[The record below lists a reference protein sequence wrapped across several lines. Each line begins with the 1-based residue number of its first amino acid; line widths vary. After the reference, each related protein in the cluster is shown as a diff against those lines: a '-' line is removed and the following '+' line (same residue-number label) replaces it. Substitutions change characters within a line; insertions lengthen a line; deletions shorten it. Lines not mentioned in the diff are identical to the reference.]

1 MASYTGVSAAIWSFF
16 EKLSSQA
23 VSFVIGIVLARLLTP
38 YDYGVVGLTAI
49 FIAVSNVFIE
59 AGFANALI
67 QNQHRT
73 EKDLSTAFYFN
84 VVIGVVCYALLWLF
98 TPGIATWFKEP
109 LLIPLLK
116 IVGINVILNSLCIV
130 QTAILTA
137 KLNIRLQTIINLS
150 AQLPAGIIA
159 IVMAYQGM
167 GVYALALQTVL
178 ASLIRV
184 VLLWIFAKWIPK
196 EKFDKQSLAK
206 LWSFGSKLLGA
217 NLIGTFFSQ
226 VYSIVIGKFIGK
238 KELGYFSKA
247 NGLCTNVD
255 GVTSGI
261 VQRVALPVLAK
272 YQDDEMVLTEKFR
285 EIMRL
290 LVMLIAPLTA
300 FLSFASDDI
309 IVLLWTEKWLY
320 CSLLFKILIVGI
332 MFGPVGQMSLSL
344 MQALGRTGMVLK
356 LEFPKKIV
364 YCIYL
369 FIGFQ
374 YGVVGLA
381 IANVFIN
388 ITGTLIN
395 VWATRKLL
403 PYSYVKQ
410 LKDVSVYVIIAFA
423 IGWVTSL
430 VVDFDSNILNV
441 LFFLIIILI
450 AYALVLMV
458 FKDQIF
464 LKYLNRYV
472 KNRIYIIND
481 YLV

>member
-1 MASYTGVSAAIWSFF
+1 M
-16 EKLSSQA
+16 
-23 VSFVIGIVLARLLTP
+23 
-38 YDYGVVGLTAI
+38 
-49 FIAVSNVFIE
+49 
-59 AGFANALI
+59 
-67 QNQHRT
+67 
-73 EKDLSTAFYFN
+73 
-84 VVIGVVCYALLWLF
+84 
-98 TPGIATWFKEP
+98 
-109 LLIPLLK
+109 
-116 IVGINVILNSLCIV
+116 
-130 QTAILTA
+130 
-137 KLNIRLQTIINLS
+137 
-150 AQLPAGIIA
+150 
-159 IVMAYQGM
+159 
-167 GVYALALQTVL
+167 
-178 ASLIRV
+178 
-184 VLLWIFAKWIPK
+184 
-196 EKFDKQSLAK
+196 
-206 LWSFGSKLLGA
+206 
-217 NLIGTFFSQ
+217 IGTFFSQ

-272 YQDDEMVLTEKFR
+272 YQDDELMLTEKFR
-285 EIMRL
+285 ESMRL

-369 FIGFQ
+369 FVGFQ

-410 LKDVSVYVIIAFA
+410 LMDVSVYVIIAFVV
-423 IGWVTSL
+423 GWLSSL
-430 VVDFDSNILNV
+430 MIDFNSNILNILSYLLIVMVGYVAV
-441 LFFLIIILI
+441 LF
-450 AYALVLMV
+450 AL
-458 FKDQIF
+458 KDKIF
-464 LKYLNRYV
+464 QKYLSKLATNLKHV
-472 KNRIYIIND
+472 
-481 YLV
+481 